1 MNVIKLGDITL
12 NCPPTSRNYRL
23 EHQIVA
29 GREATALSGAPL
41 SLGVIRKRIWTITF
55 HPDDQYLDILALFDT
70 ETTFQDY
77 DGSVY
82 DVVITGEPGVTGY
95 PVESMGMMTVN
106 VREV

>member
-1 MNVIKLGDITL
+1 MNVIKIGDITL
-12 NCPPTSRNYRL
+12 NCPPTPSNYRL

-29 GREATALSGAPL
+29 GREATALSGGPL
-41 SLGVIRKRIWTITF
+41 SLGIIRKRVWALTF

>member
-41 SLGVIRKRIWTITF
+41 SLGVIRKRVWSLTF
-55 HPDDQYLDILALFDT
+55 HPDDQYLDILALMDT

-77 DGSVY
+77 DGEVY
-82 DVVITGEPGVTGY
+82 DVVITGEPSVSAY
-95 PVESMGMMTVN
+95 PREDMGMMTLT
-106 VREV
+106 VREI

>member
-55 HPDDQYLDILALFDT
+55 HPDDQYADILALIGT
-70 ETTFQDY
+70 ATTFQDY
-77 DGSVY
+77 DGEIYQVM
-82 DVVITGEPGVTGY
+82 ITGEPGVSSY
-95 PVESMGMMTVN
+95 PIEDMGMMTLTL
-106 VREV
+106 REV